1 MKKGLKMKYA
11 TSHRRLLRANKT
23 GAFMKTKPHNDDV
36 GGRPPLM
43 TPLIMSFL
51 ILVGC
56 TTDVSNQEP
65 YNKLIDN
72 IYILNQDSYITE
84 FDDNKGSYILEPC
97 ISNLYIELLYDKKYE
112 YSEKSIGNIFNGIK
126 IVGALRRGTKI
137 KVVRVMKR
145 LNPEMGS
152 RYSPI
157 GVVISKNNWKRELDL
172 YWLYESSKNKETL
185 DPEYVKRVFSNN

>member
-1 MKKGLKMKYA
+1 M
-11 TSHRRLLRANKT
+11 
-23 GAFMKTKPHNDDV
+23 
-36 GGRPPLM
+36 
-43 TPLIMSFL
+43 
-51 ILVGC
+51 LVGC

-84 FDDNKGSYILEPC
+84 FDDNKGSYILAPC
-97 ISNLYIELLYDKKYE
+97 SSNLYSGLFPNGDYLYSGKK
-112 YSEKSIGNIFNGIK
+112 IGCVFDETT
-126 IVGALRRGTKI
+126 IVGALRKGTKI
-137 KVVRVMKR
+137 KIIRVMKR
-145 LNPEMGS
+145 FNPEMGS
-152 RYSPI
+152 RYYPI